1 MIEAFLVDLDQCCQ
15 VLTSRTVLPYNCV
28 WKGITHTS
36 VFQSKGPC
44 VLMDKQLMFMS
55 VTDIMCSKYICLL
68 IFFLHIALQV
78 LLIAKIEAFFCSHRC
93 GVR

>member
-15 VLTSRTVLPYNCV
+15 VLTSRSLLPYSCV
-28 WKGITHTS
+28 WKGITYTL

-44 VLMDKQLMFMS
+44 VLMGKPLMFMS
-55 VTDIMCSKYICLL
+55 VTDMMCSKYSCHLL
-68 IFFLHIALQV
+68 FCPHIALQV
-78 LLIAKIEAFFCSHRC
+78 LLIAKVEAFFCSHRC